1 MTQEN
6 SERLGIVTSGS
17 LNKGVEVRLDSQ
29 ASVEDM
35 AVGRYVTIKGQK
47 QRFFGMITDISLGV
61 IDPKLTLTH
70 PTSLTPL

>member
-6 SERLGIVTSGS
+6 TRLGIVTSGS
-17 LNKGVEVRLDSQ
+17 LNKGVEVRLDSS

-35 AVGRYVTIKGQK
+35 AVGRYVTIEGKK

-61 IDPKLTLTH
+61 IDQKTFP
-70 PTSLTPL
+70 TPLWLKC